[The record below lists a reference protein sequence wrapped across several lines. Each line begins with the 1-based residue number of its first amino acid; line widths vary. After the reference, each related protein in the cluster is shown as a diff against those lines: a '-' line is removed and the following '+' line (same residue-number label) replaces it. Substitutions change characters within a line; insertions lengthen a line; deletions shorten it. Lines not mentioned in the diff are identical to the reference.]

1 MCLHNAGLMFD
12 SPVGLVFRN
21 LQKAC
26 EWSVEDF
33 KIVLPN
39 ERGESHVVVYSHRCW
54 GPAPVFWAEG
64 SHSQGCSAHRS
75 HRQPE
80 GWMRSAAA
88 GCLPISRKKHHF
100 MEFHGT
106 SWSAI
111 AGATAWINGCLE
123 SNEMAIQ
130 HLWVSPG
137 KMTKVEVNEDR
148 LLNVKFVPHLENLL
162 IQQTGSEH
170 RDAVSVNLC
179 AVATWKGSGH
189 FLLAVQQQCHS
200 LLWDRESNAVP
211 PTKEMKKCAMRCHTS
226 TLVLFPT
233 TLTHKTQ
240 YIT

>member
-1 MCLHNAGLMFD
+1 MFTSGELFIFNPHAEKEMSPRVFWALFYWSYTWAYSIFEEMCLHNAGLMCD

-33 KIVLPN
+33 KIALPN

-80 GWMRSAAA
+80 GWRRSAAA

-100 MEFHGT
+100 MMEFHGT

-111 AGATAWINGCLE
+111 AGDPQPE
-123 SNEMAIQ
+123 
-130 HLWVSPG
+130 
-137 KMTKVEVNEDR
+137 
-148 LLNVKFVPHLENLL
+148 
-162 IQQTGSEH
+162 
-170 RDAVSVNLC
+170 
-179 AVATWKGSGH
+179 
-189 FLLAVQQQCHS
+189 
-200 LLWDRESNAVP
+200 
-211 PTKEMKKCAMRCHTS
+211 
-226 TLVLFPT
+226 
-233 TLTHKTQ
+233 
-240 YIT
+240 